1 MKKSTSFSL
10 TLAMFALGTAVL
22 FASCSNN
29 NAAGG
34 ANGSGTTGAADAA
47 GAGGASGDDM
57 YYEYTIT
64 TTEANMNVMGSTKLY
79 VASDGKLR
87 SEMDMTTPNVKK
99 EMSGPIVSIGS
110 KDNPNQSIS
119 IDDNAKTYTV
129 NIIDTADSGSAPFK
143 MVSTVTK
150 VGEEKIMGFNSVHA
164 QILTT
169 KDMGLLGKLSDTI
182 DLWYSR
188 DVPMAPF
195 FKYYMDK
202 NMSRSW
208 TSMMTPAAADQLKQM
223 GCSGF
228 MVKMQTGS
236 KGANVA
242 MGLTKVQKG
251 VFPKSMFEVP
261 AGYKEINY

>member
-10 TLAMFALGTAVL
+10 LLAMFALGTASL
-22 FASCSNN
+22 FVSCSNN

-34 ANGSGTTGAADAA
+34 ANVSGTTGAADAA
-47 GAGGASGDDM
+47 GAGSGDDM
-57 YYEYTIT
+57 YYEYTISMT
-64 TTEANMNVMGSTKLY
+64 GSHMNVLGSTKLY

-87 SEMDMTTPNVKK
+87 SEMDMSNPDLKK
-99 EMSGPIVSIGS
+99 EKSGPIVSIGN
-110 KDNPNQSIS
+110 KDNLNQSIS

-129 NIIDTADSGSAPFK
+129 NIIDTADLGNAPFK

-150 VGEEKIMGFNSVHA
+150 IGEEKIMGFNSVHA
-164 QILTT
+164 RILTT

-195 FKYYMDK
+195 FRYYMDK

-208 TSMMTPAAADQLKQM
+208 TPMMTPAAADQLKQM

-236 KGANVA
+236 KDSNVA

-251 VFPKSMFEVP
+251 DFPKSMFEVP
-261 AGYKEINY
+261 AGYKEIKD

>member
-1 MKKSTSFSL
+1 MKKSTFLSL
-10 TLAMFALGTAVL
+10 ILAMFALGSASL

-29 NAAGG
+29 NAAG
-34 ANGSGTTGAADAA
+34 A
-47 GAGGASGDDM
+47 GPGSGDDM

-64 TTEANMNVMGSTKLY
+64 TTGANMNVMGSTKLY

-87 SEMDMTTPNVKK
+87 SEMEMTIPDVKK
-99 EMSGPIVSIGS
+99 ETSGPLVSIGS
-110 KDNPNQSIS
+110 KDNPDQSIS

-129 NIIDTADSGSAPFK
+129 NIIDTANSGSAAFK

-150 VGEEKIMGFNSVHA
+150 VGEEKIMGFNCVRA

-195 FKYYMDK
+195 FRYYMDK

-208 TSMMTPAAADQLKQM
+208 SSMMTPAAADQLKQM

-236 KGANVA
+236 KDANVA
-242 MGLTKVQKG
+242 MGLTKAQKG
-251 VFPKSMFEVP
+251 DFPKSMFEVP
-261 AGYKEINY
+261 AGYKEIKD